1 MDMAANLK
9 EVCMK
14 LIKSLALGLGAV
26 LACSG
31 MAQADTA
38 VIPMGTIQYNPAKAW
53 NSYVILAGSGSAKLI
68 DRNGNLV
75 KEWDVKGGQGF
86 PAKVFPGGHVG
97 VSLYPGLSTGFQD
110 SNTLAI
116 LDFDGNIVRQFNG
129 WQKVDKG
136 EKGQPA
142 NADGTY
148 SVSRQHHD
156 FQLEG
161 SSTGYYAP
169 GSKPKLDGKMLVL
182 AHDNVANPKINSQML
197 LDDVIYIVD
206 KKGDV
211 VWKWHASDH
220 FDQFGFTEAAKNH
233 IKALP
238 FLGKQHGGVDW
249 LHINCAS
256 WLGPNKWYDKGD
268 KRFHPDNII
277 CDSRNSSHLFIIDHK
292 TGDIVWQVA
301 PPFVGMDGDL
311 GPITGV
317 HGTHMIPK
325 GLPGAGNILIFDNG
339 GPLEDD
345 LYKDSQGHAWS
356 RIIEFDP
363 ITRKIVW
370 EYSAP
375 AEKVSG
381 SQFGY
386 RFFFSPFISIAQR
399 LPNGNTMITE
409 GACSRI
415 FEVTT
420 DGEIVWEYR
429 NPYNFTP
436 FMKHSYTYRA
446 YAVPYD
452 YVPQL
457 TKPVEVPVTA
467 PSEPASFI
475 MLPDDNGNVPNFKPV
490 IDQRATVQFDDP
502 WVVNRPAAK

>member
-1 MDMAANLK
+1 MASA
-9 EVCMK
+9 ET
-14 LIKSLALGLGAV
+14 
-26 LACSG
+26 
-31 MAQADTA
+31 D
-38 VIPMGTIQYNPAKAW
+38 VIPVGTIKYNPAKAW
-53 NSYVILAGSGSAKLI
+53 NSYVILAGSNTAKLI

-75 KEWDVKGGQGF
+75 KEWNQFGGEGM
-86 PAKVFPGGHVG
+86 PNKVYPGGHLLTT
-97 VSLYPGLSTGFQD
+97 LYPSLSSGAQD
-110 SNTLAI
+110 NNTVAL
-116 LDFDGNIVRQFNG
+116 LDFDGNIVRQYNG
-129 WQKVDKG
+129 WLKVDKG
-136 EKGQPA
+136 ERGQPA
-142 NADGTY
+142 NPDGTY

-161 SSTGYYAP
+161 SPTGYYAP
-169 GSKPKLDGKMLVL
+169 GVKPKLDGKMLVL
-182 AHDNVANPKINSQML
+182 AHDNVSNPKINSEVL

-206 KKGDV
+206 KKGEV
-211 VWKWHASDH
+211 IWTWYANEH
-220 FDQFGFTEAAKNH
+220 FDQFGFSGPAKNAIRANTKRGGEH
-233 IKALP
+233 S
-238 FLGKQHGGVDW
+238 GVDW

-292 TGDIVWQVA
+292 TGDIVWQVT
-301 PPFVGMDGDL
+301 PPFVGQDSDL

>member
-1 MDMAANLK
+1 
-9 EVCMK
+9 MK
-14 LIKSLALGLGAV
+14 LLKSLALGLGAV

-31 MAQADTA
+31 MASAETD
-38 VIPMGTIQYNPAKAW
+38 VIPVGTIKYNPAKAW
-53 NSYVILAGSGSAKLI
+53 NSYVILAGSNTAKLI

-75 KEWDVKGGQGF
+75 KEWNQFGGEGM
-86 PAKVFPGGHVG
+86 PNKVYPGGHLLTT
-97 VSLYPGLSTGFQD
+97 LYPSLSSGAQD
-110 SNTLAI
+110 NNTVAL
-116 LDFDGNIVRQFNG
+116 LDFDGNIVRQYNG
-129 WQKVDKG
+129 WLKVDKG
-136 EKGQPA
+136 ERGQPA
-142 NADGTY
+142 NPDGTY

-161 SSTGYYAP
+161 SPTGYYAP
-169 GSKPKLDGKMLVL
+169 GVKPKLDGKMLVL
-182 AHDNVANPKINSQML
+182 AHDNVSNPKINSEVL

-206 KKGDV
+206 KKGEV
-211 VWKWHASDH
+211 IWTWYANEH
-220 FDQFGFTEAAKNH
+220 FDQFGFSGPAKNAIRANTKRGGEH
-233 IKALP
+233 S
-238 FLGKQHGGVDW
+238 GVDW

-292 TGDIVWQVA
+292 TGDIVWQVT
-301 PPFVGMDGDL
+301 PPFVGQDSDL

-446 YAVPYD
+446 DAVPYD

>member
-1 MDMAANLK
+1 
-9 EVCMK
+9 MK
-14 LIKSLALGLGAV
+14 LLKSLALGLGAV

-31 MAQADTA
+31 MASAETD
-38 VIPMGTIQYNPAKAW
+38 VIPVGTIKYNPAKAW
-53 NSYVILAGSGSAKLI
+53 NSYVILAGSNTAKLI

-75 KEWDVKGGQGF
+75 KEWNQFGGEGM
-86 PAKVFPGGHVG
+86 PNKVYPGGHLLTT
-97 VSLYPGLSTGFQD
+97 LYPSLSSGAQD
-110 SNTLAI
+110 NNTVAL
-116 LDFDGNIVRQFNG
+116 LDFDGNIVRQYNG
-129 WQKVDKG
+129 WLKVDKG
-136 EKGQPA
+136 ERGQPA
-142 NADGTY
+142 NPDGTY

-161 SSTGYYAP
+161 SPTGYYAP
-169 GSKPKLDGKMLVL
+169 GVKPKLDGKMLVL
-182 AHDNVANPKINSQML
+182 AHDNVSNPKINSEVL

-206 KKGDV
+206 KKGEV
-211 VWKWHASDH
+211 IWTWYANEH
-220 FDQFGFTEAAKNH
+220 FDQFGFSGPAKNAIRANTKRGGEH
-233 IKALP
+233 S
-238 FLGKQHGGVDW
+238 GVDW

-292 TGDIVWQVA
+292 TGDIVWQVT
-301 PPFVGMDGDL
+301 PPFVGQDSDL

>member
-339 GPLEDD
+339 GPLPGD
-345 LYKDSQGHAWS
+345 LYKDTQAHAWS
-356 RIIEFDP
+356 RVIEFDP
-363 ITRKIVW
+363 ITKKIVW

-375 AEKVSG
+375 TQKVG
-381 SQFGY
+381 GGNFGY

-502 WVVNRPAAK
+502 WVVIRPAAK

>member
-1 MDMAANLK
+1 
-9 EVCMK
+9 MK
-14 LIKSLALGLGAV
+14 LLKSLALGLGAV

-31 MAQADTA
+31 MASAETD
-38 VIPMGTIQYNPAKAW
+38 VIPVGTIKYNPAKAW
-53 NSYVILAGSGSAKLI
+53 NSYVILAGSNTAKLI

-75 KEWDVKGGQGF
+75 KEWNQFGGEGM
-86 PAKVFPGGHVG
+86 PNKVYPGGHLLTT
-97 VSLYPGLSTGFQD
+97 LYPSLSSGAQD
-110 SNTLAI
+110 NNTVAL
-116 LDFDGNIVRQFNG
+116 LDFDGNIVRQYNG
-129 WQKVDKG
+129 WLKVDKG
-136 EKGQPA
+136 ERGQPA
-142 NADGTY
+142 NPDGTY

-161 SSTGYYAP
+161 SPTGYYAP
-169 GSKPKLDGKMLVL
+169 GVKPKLDGKMLVL
-182 AHDNVANPKINSQML
+182 AHDNVSNPKINSEVL

-206 KKGDV
+206 KKGEV
-211 VWKWHASDH
+211 IWTWYANEH
-220 FDQFGFTEAAKNH
+220 FDQFGFSGPAKNAIRANTKRGGEH
-233 IKALP
+233 S
-238 FLGKQHGGVDW
+238 GVDW

-386 RFFFSPFISIAQR
+386 RFFFSPFISIAPR

>member
-1 MDMAANLK
+1 
-9 EVCMK
+9 MK
-14 LIKSLALGLGAV
+14 LLKSLALGLGAV

-31 MAQADTA
+31 MASAETD
-38 VIPMGTIQYNPAKAW
+38 VIPVGTIKYNPAKAW
-53 NSYVILAGSGSAKLI
+53 NSYVILAGSNTAKLI

-292 TGDIVWQVA
+292 TGDIVWQVT
-301 PPFVGMDGDL
+301 PPFVGQDSDL

-339 GPLEDD
+339 GPLPGD
-345 LYKDSQGHAWS
+345 LYKDTQAHAWS
-356 RIIEFDP
+356 RVIEFDP
-363 ITRKIVW
+363 ITKKIVW

-375 AEKVSG
+375 TQKVG
-381 SQFGY
+381 GGNFGY

-420 DGEIVWEYR
+420 EGEIVWEYR
-429 NPYNFTP
+429 NPYNNMPAARDT
-436 FMKHSYTYRA
+436 HSMSTGYTYRA

-457 TKPVEVPVTA
+457 TKPVEVPVSA
-467 PSEPASFI
+467 PAFPRSFV
-475 MLPDDNGNVPNFKPV
+475 MMPDDNGNLPNYKPV
-490 IDQRATVQFDDP
+490 LDQRPTVLFEEP
-502 WVVNRPAAK
+502 WVINRPAAK

>member
-1 MDMAANLK
+1 
-9 EVCMK
+9 MK

-97 VSLYPGLSTGFQD
+97 VSLYPGLSTGYQD
-110 SNTLAI
+110 GNTLAI

-169 GSKPKLDGKMLVL
+169 SSKPKLDGKMLVL

-238 FLGKQHGGVDW
+238 LLGRQHGGVDW

-375 AEKVSG
+375 AQKVGG
-381 SQFGY
+381 STFGY

-436 FMKHSYTYRA
+436 FMKHNYTYRA

>member
-1 MDMAANLK
+1 
-9 EVCMK
+9 MK
-14 LIKSLALGLGAV
+14 LLKSLALGLGAV

-31 MAQADTA
+31 MASAETD
-38 VIPMGTIQYNPAKAW
+38 VIPVGTIKYNPAKAW
-53 NSYVILAGSGSAKLI
+53 NSYVILAGSNTAKLI

-75 KEWDVKGGQGF
+75 KEWNQFGGEGM
-86 PAKVFPGGHVG
+86 PNKVYPGGHLLTT
-97 VSLYPGLSTGFQD
+97 LYPSLSSGAQD
-110 SNTLAI
+110 NNTVAL
-116 LDFDGNIVRQFNG
+116 LDFDGNIVRQYNG
-129 WQKVDKG
+129 WLKVDKG
-136 EKGQPA
+136 ERGQPA
-142 NADGTY
+142 NPDGTY

-161 SSTGYYAP
+161 SPTGYYAP
-169 GSKPKLDGKMLVL
+169 GVKPKLDGKMLVL
-182 AHDNVANPKINSQML
+182 AHDNVSNPKINSEVL

-206 KKGDV
+206 KKGEV
-211 VWKWHASDH
+211 IWTWYANEH
-220 FDQFGFTEAAKNH
+220 FDQFGFSGPAKNAIRANTKRGGEH
-233 IKALP
+233 S
-238 FLGKQHGGVDW
+238 GVDW

-292 TGDIVWQVA
+292 TGDIVWQVT
-301 PPFVGMDGDL
+301 PPFVGQDSDL

-339 GPLEDD
+339 GPLPGD
-345 LYKDSQGHAWS
+345 LYKDTQAHAWS
-356 RIIEFDP
+356 RVIEFDP
-363 ITRKIVW
+363 ITKKIVW

-375 AEKVSG
+375 TQKVG
-381 SQFGY
+381 GGNFGY